1 MRNKPLP
8 GLVKKQEKQKKSPIS
23 KKSPTKFGQM
33 VGAGIPGMPGAEM
46 MGVGAVPGAARRRRQ

>member
-8 GLVKKQEKQKKSPIS
+8 GLVEKQEKQKKSPIS

-33 VGAGIPGMPGAEM
+33 VGAGIPGAEM
-46 MGVGAVPGAARRRRQ
+46 MGVGAIPGAARRRR